1 MWVQGAGPRTMSAV
15 PPSNYYSMQGQ
26 NQQQP
31 GGFRQRQQQQQ
42 QQPSQHF
49 GSLGYPNFYQS
60 QSGISLEHQPQN
72 PREASLGGPQ
82 SQPSKQ
88 SQQLWQNSY

>member
-1 MWVQGAGPRTMSAV
+1 MWVQGPGSRTMSAV
-15 PPSNYYSMQGQ
+15 PPSNYYNLQGQ

-42 QQPSQHF
+42 QPSQHF
-49 GSLGYPNFYQS
+49 GPLGYPNFYQS
-60 QSGISLEHQPQN
+60 QTGISLEHQPQN

-88 SQQLWQNSY
+88 SQQIWQNSY